1 VERHPNQGTTL
12 SESEQVIKD
21 AIGHP
26 VQLPGLRD
34 AGYWQLEAHRC
45 ADTGMAHVIYANSW
59 KKLSCFILD
68 GAGTAVEGGRRLAD
82 PRVEGSVFTKGD
94 ASIVAVRE
102 GGVLKIWV
110 SALPPRDLE
119 FLAVDAELKRYQFR
133 KLPLMADVVDPRP
146 MGAVLMGIPG
156 VEDVELF
163 PDEQKAV
170 VRYDHRRV
178 TDDEITFT
186 LVKNGIDARPMEDPE
201 K

>member
-1 VERHPNQGTTL
+1 
-12 SESEQVIKD
+12 
-21 AIGHP
+21 
-26 VQLPGLRD
+26 
-34 AGYWQLEAHRC
+34 
-45 ADTGMAHVIYANSW
+45 MAHVIYANSW

-68 GAGTAVEGGRRLAD
+68 GAGTVVEGGRRLAD